1 MLKEAAAL
9 ASRKAE
15 DYNGGPTRD
24 DYFPFGQYSYTQMIH
39 TKALRLQ
46 SLTMNEDEPNY
57 EGIRDTLL
65 DIINYAAFNINAID
79 REMV

>member
-1 MLKEAAAL
+1 
-9 ASRKAE
+9 
-15 DYNGGPTRD
+15 
-24 DYFPFGQYSYTQMIH
+24 
-39 TKALRLQ
+39 
-46 SLTMNEDEPNY
+46 MNEDEPNY